1 MQTTP
6 TNMVGNR
13 FESDGRYFK
22 VATIAELEQRPFKVV
37 TIEDRHIL
45 LLHADGQIRALDSR
59 CPHMGY
65 PLSQGTIR
73 DGVLRCHWHHWRFD
87 LASGGCFTEGGDD
100 VAVFPLVIRDG
111 EVWVSPVPLDGYVR
125 RRTDKFLG
133 DLRQGMEERNTFL
146 IAKAVAGLR
155 ANGVADRD
163 ILSAGAMHGLR
174 FCQGVFSMCLTILT
188 CMDLLV
194 PHLREDDKALADVHG
209 PINCARDAFA
219 GPPRRMLRP
228 LPTTQFTNKAQLK
241 HWFRL
246 FIEDRE

>member
-6 TNMVGNR
+6 TNMVSNR

-59 CPHMGY
+59 CPLMGY

-100 VAVFPLVIRDG
+100 VAVFPVEVRADA
-111 EVWVSPVPLDGYVR
+111 VWVSPVPLDGYQR
-125 RRTDKFLG
+125 QRSEKLLG
-133 DLRQGMEERNTFL
+133 DLRQTQQRRS
-146 IAKAVAGLR
+146 IRRVR
-155 ANGVADRD
+155 
-163 ILSAGAMHGLR
+163 SAHGLDER
-174 FCQGVFSMCLTILT
+174 LRNHKVTI
-188 CMDLLV
+188 
-194 PHLREDDKALADVHG
+194 
-209 PINCARDAFA
+209 
-219 GPPRRMLRP
+219 
-228 LPTTQFTNKAQLK
+228 
-241 HWFRL
+241 RL
-246 FIEDRE
+246 FHLAEIGSRGHALHARYTDVCIADLQAQRWIAANVRREPPQVIERRVDDQLTDFRAAGELARFILNIEELIR